1 MIARRIAYCK
11 GRQNRY
17 NDSICESIVFVKGIK
32 MSDHRRLLKAA
43 MKKRR
48 LRLSAT
54 QIIAIG
60 FAAIILLGA
69 GLLTLPAASRSG
81 VSCGFFPALFTAT
94 SATCVTGLVL
104 FDTYTQWS
112 AFGQVVIICLI
123 EIGGL
128 GFMSAASTFVFLL
141 RRKVGLRQKMV
152 MAQALNLSDM
162 DGVVKIQKLVLTGSL
177 SVQAVGAFVLFLR
190 FWPEFGFGRALAWGV
205 FHAISAFCNAGFDLF
220 GAIAP
225 GQSVII
231 FNDDPIVCLTLI
243 SLVTIGGLG
252 FLVWEEMARV
262 RNFKKFSV
270 YTKLVL
276 LMTAGV
282 LVVGTVVILALE
294 WNNPATLGPMPVW
307 QKLMNAFF
315 QTGTLRTAGFVT
327 LDQGTLRDATKVFSI
342 LIMFIGGSS
351 GSTAGGLKTVTVVV
365 LLLFIWAKAR
375 GKHSVHVFKR
385 NIPQEKTLDAMT
397 IAFITVALSVFGG
410 MLISVAASVS
420 FLDGWYEAVS
430 AICTVGLTAA
440 GTSALG
446 VVAQSMIIAF
456 MYFGRVGI
464 LTLSLGF
471 LMGDKAKDR
480 FQYADTNLLIG

>member
-1 MIARRIAYCK
+1 
-11 GRQNRY
+11 
-17 NDSICESIVFVKGIK
+17 
-32 MSDHRRLLKAA
+32 MSDHRKLLKAS

-48 LRLSAT
+48 VRLSAT

-60 FAAIILLGA
+60 FGALILLGA
-69 GLLTLPAASRSG
+69 GLLTLPAASKSG

-112 AFGQVVIICLI
+112 TFGQVVIITLI

-141 RRKVGLRQKMV
+141 RRKVGLRQRMV
-152 MAQALNLSDM
+152 IAQALNLNDM
-162 DGVVKIQKLVLTGSL
+162 DGVMKIQKLVLTGSL
-177 SVQAVGAFVLFLR
+177 TVQGVGALILFLR
-190 FWPEFGFGRALAWGV
+190 FLPQFGAGRALAWGV

-220 GAIAP
+220 GYIAP
-225 GQSVII
+225 GQSLII
-231 FNDDPIVCLTLI
+231 FNDDPIICLTLMA
-243 SLVTIGGLG
+243 LVTIGGLG

-262 RNFKKFSV
+262 RKFKDFSV

-276 LMTAGV
+276 LMTAGI
-282 LVVGTVVILALE
+282 LMIGTVVILCLE
-294 WNNPATLGPMPVW
+294 WNNPDTLGNMPVW

-327 LDQGTLRDATKVFSI
+327 LDQAALRDATKVFSI
-342 LIMFIGGSS
+342 LIMLIGGSS
-351 GSTAGGLKTVTVVV
+351 GSTAGGLKTVTVLV

-375 GKHSVHVFKR
+375 GKQSVHVFKR
-385 NIPQEKTLDAMT
+385 NIPGEKAVDAMT
-397 IAFITVALSVFGG
+397 ITFITVVLSLFGG
-410 MLISVAASVS
+410 MLICTAAPVS
-420 FLDGWYEAVS
+420 FLDGWFEAVS
-430 AICTVGLTAA
+430 AICTVGLSAA
-440 GTSALG
+440 GTANLG
-446 VVAQSMIIAF
+446 ILAQSMIIAF

-471 LMGDKAKDR
+471 LMGNKARDR
-480 FQYADTNLLIG
+480 FQYADTSLLIG

>member
-1 MIARRIAYCK
+1 
-11 GRQNRY
+11 
-17 NDSICESIVFVKGIK
+17 
-32 MSDHRRLLKAA
+32 MSEHLTR
-43 MKKRR
+43 KKRR
-48 LRLSAT
+48 IKLSTT
-54 QIIAIG
+54 QILAIG

-112 AFGQVVIICLI
+112 VFGQVVIICLI

-128 GFMSAASTFVFLL
+128 GFMSAASTVVFLL
-141 RRKVGLRQKMV
+141 RKKVGLRQKLV
-152 MAQALNLSDM
+152 IAQALNLNDM

-177 SVQAVGAFVLFLR
+177 TIQGIGALILFLR
-190 FWPEFGFGRALAWGV
+190 FLPEEGFGRALAWGI
-205 FHAISAFCNAGFDLF
+205 FHSISGFCNAGFDLF
-220 GAIAP
+220 GYIAP
-225 GQSVII
+225 GQSLIV
-231 FNDDPIVCLTLI
+231 FNDDPVVCLTLI

-252 FLVWEEMARV
+252 FLVWEELARV
-262 RNFKKFSV
+262 RRFKDFSV

-282 LVVGTVVILALE
+282 LLIGTAGILLLE
-294 WNNPATLGPMPVW
+294 WDNPDTIGNMPLW
-307 QKLMNAFF
+307 QKVMNAFF

-327 LDQGTLRDATKVFSI
+327 VDQALLRDATKVFSI
-342 LIMFIGGSS
+342 FIMFIGGSS
-351 GSTAGGLKTVTVVV
+351 GSTAGGLKTVTIVV
-365 LLLFIWAKAR
+365 LLLFVWAKAR
-375 GKHSVHVFKR
+375 GKESVHIFKR
-385 NIPQEKTLDAMT
+385 NIPAVKAVDAMT
-397 IAFITVALSVFGG
+397 ITFITVLLSILGG
-410 MLISVAASVS
+410 MVISAASAAS
-420 FLDGWYEAVS
+420 FLDAWYEAVS

-440 GTSALG
+440 GTANLG
-446 VVAQSMIIAF
+446 ILSQCIIIAF

-471 LMGDKAKDR
+471 LMGNKAKDR